1 MCAKAGAMVAGKA
14 GGLPVIDLHGQHV
27 SEALRIVERE
37 LSQRRTQKNG
47 AGRSTQILVGTSHHT
62 KVPTPVLL
70 TLWPPKRFV
79 RTCRVCRGWALLQGN
94 GTGLANPL
102 SQLPMKMT

>member
-1 MCAKAGAMVAGKA
+1 MVVDMNAKAGAMAAGKA

-27 SEALRIVERE
+27 SEALRIIERE

-62 KVPTPVLL
+62 KVSIPLLL
-70 TLWPPKRFV
+70 TVCPPR
-79 RTCRVCRGWALLQGN
+79 
-94 GTGLANPL
+94 
-102 SQLPMKMT
+102 